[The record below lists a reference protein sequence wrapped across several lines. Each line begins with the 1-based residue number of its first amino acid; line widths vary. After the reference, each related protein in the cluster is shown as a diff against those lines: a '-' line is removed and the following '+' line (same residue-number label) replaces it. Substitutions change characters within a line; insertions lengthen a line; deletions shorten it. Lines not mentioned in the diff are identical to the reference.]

1 MSELQEQRVLDE
13 SPVEKSGNQ
22 ELLVSIGASPD
33 SVPEL
38 FVVFVVVV
46 GGVFVAAFW
55 LLKQK
60 NIWKKHINFVEDVWH
75 SSEMLS

>member
-1 MSELQEQRVLDE
+1 MSELQEERVLDE

-22 ELLVSIGASPD
+22 ELLVSIGTSPD

-46 GGVFVAAFW
+46 GGVFVAAF
-55 LLKQK
+55 
-60 NIWKKHINFVEDVWH
+60 
-75 SSEMLS
+75 

>member
-1 MSELQEQRVLDE
+1 MSELQEERVLDE

-22 ELLVSIGASPD
+22 ELLVSTGASPD

-46 GGVFVAAFW
+46 GGVFVAAF
-55 LLKQK
+55 
-60 NIWKKHINFVEDVWH
+60 
-75 SSEMLS
+75 